1 MYYSLDKRKEIVEGK
16 PDDIDVRNYCKEI
29 GIAYSTYYKW
39 YKDLNSPSKDAS
51 FVDVTKLVNECNS
64 SSIKLE
70 ISDIIIHIN
79 NNYDENH
86 LLNVIR
92 TLKKL

>member
-1 MYYSLDKRKEIVEGK
+1 MRYTVEEKKNILSGLPANTK
-16 PDDIDVRNYCKEI
+16 IDEYCKEI
-29 GIAYSTYYKW
+29 GIHPSTYYQWKR
-39 YKDLNSPSKDAS
+39 DFDNQTAETS
-51 FVDVTKLVNECNS
+51 FLDVTKLVNECNS

-70 ISDIIIHIN
+70 ISDISIHIN

>member
-39 YKDLNSPSKDAS
+39 YNDLNSPSKDAS
-51 FVDVTKLVNECNS
+51 FVDVT
-64 SSIKLE
+64 
-70 ISDIIIHIN
+70 
-79 NNYDENH
+79 
-86 LLNVIR
+86 
-92 TLKKL
+92 